1 MCYTLQYS
9 KGTLTL
15 STEDRQQALAWS
27 ERQLGKHSSM
37 AFIIE
42 TEFDVTESLVEKSGT
57 GMRA

>member
-1 MCYTLQYS
+1 M
-9 KGTLTL
+9 
-15 STEDRQQALAWS
+15 EDRQQALAWS

>member
-15 STEDRQQALAWS
+15 ATEGQRQALAWS

-37 AFIIE
+37 AFIIQ
-42 TEFDVTESLVEKSGT
+42 TEFDDTESLVEKSGT
-57 GMRA
+57 GVRA